1 MPYLLTILTIWAYK
15 RAARAAVR
23 QHINNDDDGGGDDGA
38 THGGASRSWCHG
50 RFFNHRSTNE
60 VRELALKTYLICTL
74 AGG

>member
-1 MPYLLTILTIWAYK
+1 MLNIFTSAV
-15 RAARAAVR
+15 RGSAAVR

>member
-1 MPYLLTILTIWAYK
+1 MRP
-15 RAARAAVR
+15 
-23 QHINNDDDGGGDDGA
+23 HINNDDDGGGDDGA